1 MVRLIVSTR
10 KKNVRVYTAFEY
22 FHHYKNSS
30 SEYFADFII
39 VKNQLNDFVV
49 WMILSFKCSGE
60 LKYLHKDIAVNSL
73 IL

>member
-49 WMILSFKCSGE
+49 WMI
-60 LKYLHKDIAVNSL
+60 YH
-73 IL
+73 